1 MGATFGADLTHGL
14 VDDALNLVR
23 VGIGFEAWWDQL
35 MAKNFKEL
43 QAKMSAAARE
53 RSQRKADQMIQE
65 MALDELRG
73 ALDLTQEHLAELLH
87 VNQAAISK
95 VERRSDMYISTLR
108 RIIEAMGG
116 HLNIRAVLPN
126 GVVRINQFEEV
137 RKAKSQG

>member
-1 MGATFGADLTHGL
+1 
-14 VDDALNLVR
+14 
-23 VGIGFEAWWDQL
+23 
-35 MAKNFKEL
+35 MAKNFKAL

-53 RSQRKADQMIQE
+53 RSQGKANQIIQE

-108 RIIEAMGG
+108 KIIEAMGG
-116 HLNIRAVLPN
+116 HLDIRAVLPN

-137 RKAKSQG
+137 RTPARPHPVAGK

>member
-1 MGATFGADLTHGL
+1 
-14 VDDALNLVR
+14 
-23 VGIGFEAWWDQL
+23 
-35 MAKNFKEL
+35 MAKNFRVL

-53 RSQRKADQMIQE
+53 RSPRKADQMIQE

-87 VNQAAISK
+87 VHQAAISK

-116 HLNIRAVLPN
+116 HLDIRAVLPN

>member
-1 MGATFGADLTHGL
+1 
-14 VDDALNLVR
+14 
-23 VGIGFEAWWDQL
+23 
-35 MAKNFKEL
+35 MAKSFKAL
-43 QAKMSAAARE
+43 QAKMSPEARA
-53 RSQRKADQMIQE
+53 RSEDKAQQMVRE

-108 RIIEAMGG
+108 KIIEAMGG
-116 HLNIRAVLPN
+116 HLDIRAVLPN

-137 RKAKSQG
+137 RKPARPNPVAGKW

>member
-1 MGATFGADLTHGL
+1 
-14 VDDALNLVR
+14 
-23 VGIGFEAWWDQL
+23 
-35 MAKNFKEL
+35 MAKNFKAL
-43 QAKMSAAARE
+43 QAKMSVAARE

-73 ALDLTQEHLAELLH
+73 ALDMTQEHLAELLH

-108 RIIEAMGG
+108 KIIEAMGG
-116 HLNIRAVLPN
+116 HLDIRAVLPN

-137 RKAKSQG
+137 RKPARTNPAGGE